1 MREIKFR
8 GKAKCGDWAYGNL
21 VKIPNEILIVTSVPF
36 AFKEKDPEH
45 WKIMEYN
52 GIKNSITV
60 YCVLSKTVGEFTDL
74 QDSEGV
80 DVFEGDIIQN
90 ADHLKEIY
98 EVAMIDGAFRIL
110 AEGFKGE
117 DLYWTLKHDN
127 FKVIG
132 NINDNPDLLEEGD

>member
-8 GKAKCGDWAYGNL
+8 GKDKCGDWAYGNL

-60 YCVLSKTVGEFTDL
+60 YCVLSKTVGEFTGFKDA
-74 QDSEGV
+74 DGN
-80 DVFEGDIIQN
+80 DIYEGDIIQN
-90 ADHLKEIY
+90 KETGQI
-98 EVAMIDGAFRIL
+98 I
-110 AEGFKGE
+110 GFVQYRNGDFVIKT
-117 DLYWTLKHDN
+117 DLLFWIIQFY
-127 FKVIG
+127 FCKVIG
-132 NINDNPDLLEEGD
+132 NIHDNPDLLEEGD